1 MNDLTDD
8 QPFELDPALID
19 RFAAI
24 VGEKYALRDQP
35 DIAPYITERRGLW
48 HGRTSLVL
56 RPGSVEE
63 VSRIMRLATETG
75 TPVVP
80 QSGNTGLVGA
90 QVPDKSGHD
99 IVLSL
104 SRLNRIRE
112 IDVLSN
118 TVTAEAGVILQ
129 TLQEAA
135 DAAGRLFPL
144 SLAAQGSCQIGG
156 NLSSNAGGTG
166 VLAYGNAREL
176 CLGVEVVLPTGEVF
190 DDLRKLKKD
199 NTGYDLKNLFVG
211 AEGTLGVITA
221 AVLKLF
227 PKPKGREVAFA
238 GLSSAQ
244 AALSLFTLAM
254 DRAGAALTAF
264 ELIAKRPYDFTLRHG
279 QGVTRPL
286 ADDWPWYVLVQVSS
300 GRSEEDGRALIEEI
314 LSAGLE
320 QGIVGDAVVA
330 ASLAQGDAFWN
341 FRETLPEC
349 QKPEGASI
357 KHDISVPIA
366 AIPDFIEEAA
376 VAVASVSPGA
386 RVVCFGHMGD
396 GNLHYNISRPEGGDD
411 EAFLGLYRPM
421 NNAVH
426 EVVRSFH
433 GSISAEHGIGQLKR
447 DELIATAPPMAIDL
461 MRRVKAAFD
470 PAGIMNPGK
479 VI

>member
-1 MNDLTDD
+1 MNDQSSD
-8 QPFELDPALID
+8 LDPSLVA

-24 VGEKYALRDQP
+24 VGDQYALRDQA
-35 DIAPYITERRGLW
+35 DIAPFITERRGLW

-56 RPGSVEE
+56 RPGSVDE
-63 VSRIMRLATETG
+63 VSRIMRLASESG

-90 QVPDKSGHD
+90 QVPDKSGRE

-118 TVTAEAGVILQ
+118 TITAEAGVILQ

-144 SLAAQGSCQIGG
+144 SLAAQGSCQVGG

-238 GLSSAQ
+238 GLSSAR
-244 AALSLFTLAM
+244 AALSLFTLAS
-254 DRAGAALTAF
+254 DRAGASLTAF
-264 ELIAKRPYDFTLRHG
+264 ELIGKRPYDYTLRHAP
-279 QGVTRPL
+279 GVTRLL
-286 ADDWPWYVLVQVSS
+286 ADDWPWYVLMQVSS
-300 GRSEEDGRALIEEI
+300 GRSEEDGRALIEEV

-320 QGIVGDAVVA
+320 QGIVGDAVIA
-330 ASLAQGDAFWN
+330 ASLAQGDALWN
-341 FRETLPEC
+341 FREVLPEC

-366 AIPDFIEEAA
+366 SIPDFIEKAA
-376 VAVASVSPGA
+376 GAVASVSPDA

-411 EAFLGLYRPM
+411 EAFLGLYHTM
-421 NNAVH
+421 NQAVH
-426 EVVRSFH
+426 DVVRSLH

-447 DELIATAPPMAIDL
+447 DELIATAPAMAIDL

>member
-1 MNDLTDD
+1 MND
-8 QPFELDPALID
+8 QPFDLDPVLID

-24 VGEKYALRDQP
+24 VGDKYALRDQA

-135 DAAGRLFPL
+135 DAADRLFPL

-227 PKPKGREVAFA
+227 PKPKGREVAFV
-238 GLSSAQ
+238 GLPSARD
-244 AALSLFTLAM
+244 ALSLFSLAT
-254 DRAGAALTAF
+254 DQAGASLTAF
-264 ELIAKRPYDFTLRHG
+264 ELIGRRPYDFTLKHG
-279 QGVTRPL
+279 QGITRPL
-286 ADDWPWYVLVQVSS
+286 ADDWPWYVLMQISS
-300 GRSEEDGRALIEEI
+300 GRSEEDGRALIEEV
-314 LSAGLE
+314 LAAGLE
-320 QGIVGDAVVA
+320 KGIVGDAVVA

-341 FRETLPEC
+341 FREVLPEC

-366 AIPDFIEEAA
+366 SIPDFIEKAA
-376 VAVASVSPGA
+376 SAVASVSPGA

-426 EVVRSFH
+426 DVVRSFH